1 MIKYQPATTV
11 MLEEMT
17 STMERPTNGHA
28 YCVSKLPTPSTSPPA
43 NANPTDGQLS
53 CSSSSRS
60 RRIGQLQF
68 PMATKL
74 RFGKQSPLM
83 GLGKKLGENQILA
96 EEAAHDC
103 WRTLVRFLDSR
114 TDAVVKFK
122 ELDAGGF
129 AHVKRQ
135 CWFLCLFCAYRRRYY
150 LV

>member
-1 MIKYQPATTV
+1 
-11 MLEEMT
+11 
-17 STMERPTNGHA
+17 MERPTNGHA

-53 CSSSSRS
+53 CSSRS

-74 RFGKQSPLM
+74 RIGKQSPLM
-83 GLGKKLGENQILA
+83 GLGEELGENQILA

-114 TDAVVKFK
+114 TDD
-122 ELDAGGF
+122 L
-129 AHVKRQ
+129 
-135 CWFLCLFCAYRRRYY
+135 L
-150 LV
+150 

>member
-1 MIKYQPATTV
+1 
-11 MLEEMT
+11 
-17 STMERPTNGHA
+17 MERPTNGHA

-53 CSSSSRS
+53 CSSSSSSSRS

-74 RFGKQSPLM
+74 QLGKQSPPV
-83 GLGKKLGENQILA
+83 GLGEELGENQILA

-114 TDAVVKFK
+114 TDD
-122 ELDAGGF
+122 L
-129 AHVKRQ
+129 
-135 CWFLCLFCAYRRRYY
+135 L
-150 LV
+150 